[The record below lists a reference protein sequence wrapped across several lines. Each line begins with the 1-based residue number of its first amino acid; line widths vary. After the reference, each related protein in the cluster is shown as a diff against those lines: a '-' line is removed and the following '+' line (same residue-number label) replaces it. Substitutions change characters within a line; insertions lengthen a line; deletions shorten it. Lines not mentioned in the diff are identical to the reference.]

1 MFTRK
6 TQFGFDFSLEMK
18 SKLRILTFCLI
29 PVILFAIYGCEVN
42 TDSCDRRLVSEPD
55 TTSPAIPRGVYSI
68 TGDGEVVI
76 EWFPNGEYDLA
87 GYRVWR
93 SRDDVDFDL
102 LSEVSAD
109 ITTYIDSNV
118 RNGKTYYYAVSAF
131 DYDDNESD
139 LSPEFVDDT
148 PRPEGRSVTLK
159 DYQLSPERSGF
170 DFSRHARGAIPWD
183 EGDTD
188 IYFGFD
194 LDVNVS
200 YMYSDN
206 DTLMQDMGYRDSM
219 DNLDESPLFD
229 LGYTELFV
237 ELLEGHVYAFYTPD
251 DNYAKIRVIDV
262 SDVAVTFDWAYQ
274 TDPDNPELAPPLS
287 VKKR

>member
-1 MFTRK
+1 MFTRI
-6 TQFGFDFSLEMK
+6 TQL
-18 SKLRILTFCLI
+18 LTFCLI
-29 PVILFAIYGCEVN
+29 PIILFVTYGCEVN
-42 TDSCDRRLVSEPD
+42 TDSCDTRVISEPD
-55 TTSPAIPRGVYSI
+55 TTPPAIPRGVYSI
-68 TGDGEVVI
+68 TGDEEVII
-76 EWFPNGEYDLA
+76 EWFPNGEHDLS

-93 SRDDVDFDL
+93 SKDDVDFDL
-102 LSEVSAD
+102 LDEVSPN
-109 ITTYIDSNV
+109 TTSYVDRNV

-170 DFSRHARGAIPWD
+170 DFSRPSRGAIPWD
-183 EGDTD
+183 ESDTD

-194 LDVNVS
+194 LEVNVS

-219 DNLDESPLFD
+219 DNLDEAPLYD
-229 LGYTELFV
+229 LGYTDLFV
-237 ELLEGHVYAFYTPD
+237 ELLEGHVYAFNTPD
-251 DNYAKIRVIDV
+251 GNYAKIRVIDV
-262 SDVAVTFDWAYQ
+262 SDVSVTFDWAYQ
-274 TDPDNPELAPPLS
+274 IDPDNPELAPPLS
-287 VKKR
+287 LKK